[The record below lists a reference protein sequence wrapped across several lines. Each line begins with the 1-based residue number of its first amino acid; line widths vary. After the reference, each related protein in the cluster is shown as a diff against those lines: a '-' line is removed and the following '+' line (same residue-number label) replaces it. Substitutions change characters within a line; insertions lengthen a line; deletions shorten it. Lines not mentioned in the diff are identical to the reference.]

1 VPLWEA
7 EFNFKVRA
15 FRHRVAPELGHAL
28 LMAAQG
34 FFFESLGL
42 SAAFWL
48 AGDDWFPL
56 HSEPGVMAFE
66 SAPGIDSQRG
76 PYNRRSFAKV
86 HRTRQTVLGEHNGF
100 SDFFVPVVKGREVVA
115 ILAVGPFARSRTTA
129 AEIQERWRKLTGRLG
144 HPSDPFFAGYLA
156 ATLATIVLDDAQS
169 AALRRLL
176 ENWVSLAVE
185 EGDAADLA
193 NAIERDRVLLDA
205 AHLVDRQWST
215 VREMIDER
223 FTHVWQTHAI
233 APNLVFYGLPRVP
246 NGVLVGLAT
255 SPSDSSAAL
264 EEIVRRNA
272 MQRALVDFV
281 RRDKVLVGRVGD
293 HGIVLMAITK
303 GSERQRLAQL
313 GDLAFRVASWA
324 RRSFSVTLHFGT
336 GEAPAH
342 STLATRYR
350 IALAATQSALF
361 ERKALVVTRVTGQES
376 TSLASMRRSLDHLLA
391 ETPERLPAEF
401 DHYLE
406 VVLSACGHRFEAA
419 RAHAELGFER
429 LLEVLVRQ
437 GVLDERS
444 LDAIRADLE
453 GSVMS
458 SGTLNES
465 FDHYRRAIRN
475 LAKTSRAPIGARHER
490 NLQRALTYID
500 QHYTEPLRLPQ
511 VARITGFESS
521 YFSRLFI
528 QEEGVPFSRYLTR
541 KRLER
546 AKQLLTG
553 TDFSLARVA
562 TLSGFP
568 AAAYLCTAFK
578 RATGV
583 TPKRWR
589 VENPTHEPRRKETKK
604 H

>member
-1 VPLWEA
+1 MPLWEA

-15 FRHRVAPELGHAL
+15 FRHRVAPGFGHAL

-34 FFFESLGL
+34 FVFESLGV
-42 SAAFWL
+42 SAALWL

-56 HSEPGVMAFE
+56 HSERGVMAFE

-86 HRTRQTVLGEHNGF
+86 QRTRLTLQGEHNGF

-115 ILAVGPFARSRTTA
+115 ILTVGPFARSRATA
-129 AEIQERWRKLTGRLG
+129 AEIQERWRKLTGRPG

-156 ATLATIVLDDAQS
+156 ATLATIVLDAAQT

-176 ENWVSLAVE
+176 ESWVSLAIQ
-185 EGDAADLA
+185 EGDPAGLA

-205 AHLVDRQWST
+205 AHLVDRQWDT

-233 APNLVFYGLPRVP
+233 TPNLVFYGLPRVP
-246 NGVLVGLAT
+246 DGVLVGLAM
-255 SPSDSSAAL
+255 SQSDASSAL
-264 EEIVRRNA
+264 EEIVQRNA
-272 MQRALVDFV
+272 LQRAVVDFV
-281 RRDKVLVGRVGD
+281 RRDKVLAGRVGD
-293 HGIVLMAITK
+293 HGIVLLAITK
-303 GSERQRLAQL
+303 GSERQRMAQL
-313 GDLAFRVASWA
+313 GDLGFRVASWA
-324 RRSFSVTLHFGT
+324 RRNFSVTLHFGT

-350 IALAATQSALF
+350 IALAATQSALLQ
-361 ERKALVVTRVTGQES
+361 KKDLVVTRVANQSS
-376 TSLASMRRSLDHLLA
+376 TSLSSMRRSLDRLLA
-391 ETPERLPAEF
+391 ETPERLPVEF
-401 DHYLE
+401 DRYLE

-429 LLEVLVRQ
+429 LLDVLARQ
-437 GVLDERS
+437 NVLDERS
-444 LDAIRADLE
+444 LDTIRADLE

-458 SGTLNES
+458 AGTLNET

-475 LAKTSRAPIGARHER
+475 LAKASRAPVSARHER
-490 NLQRALTYID
+490 SLQRALTYID
-500 QHYTEPLRLPQ
+500 QHYTEPLRLAQ

-528 QEEGVPFSRYLTR
+528 QEEGLPFSRYLTR

-546 AKQLLTG
+546 AKQLLTS
-553 TDFSLARVA
+553 TDFNLARVA

-589 VENPTHEPRRKETKK
+589 VENPTHEPRRKAKRK

>member
-15 FRHRVAPELGHAL
+15 FRHRIAPGFGHAL
-28 LMAAQG
+28 LMATQG
-34 FFFESLGL
+34 FFFESLGV

-56 HSEPGVMAFE
+56 HSERGVMAFE

-76 PYNRRSFAKV
+76 AYNRRSFAKV
-86 HRTRQTVLGEHNGF
+86 QRTRQTLLGEHNGL
-100 SDFFVPVVKGREVVA
+100 SDFFVPVVKRREVVA
-115 ILAVGPFARSRTTA
+115 ILAVGPFARSRATG
-129 AEIQERWRKLTGRLG
+129 AEIQERWRKLTGRQG
-144 HPSDPFFAGYLA
+144 HPSDPFFASYLE
-156 ATLATIVLDDAQS
+156 ATLATIVLDAAQT
-169 AALRRLL
+169 AAFRRLL
-176 ENWVSLAVE
+176 ENWVTLAIE
-185 EGDAADLA
+185 EGDPAELA

-205 AHLVDRQWST
+205 AHLVDRQWAT

-223 FTHVWQTHAI
+223 FTHIWQTHAI

-246 NGVLVGLAT
+246 DSVLVGLAT
-255 SPSDSSAAL
+255 SRSDASAEV
-264 EEIVRRNA
+264 EEIVRRSA
-272 MQRALVDFV
+272 LQRAVVDFV
-281 RRDKVLVGRVGD
+281 RRDKVLAGRVGD
-293 HGIVLMAITK
+293 HGIVLMANTK
-303 GSERQRLAQL
+303 GSERQRKAQL
-313 GDLAFRVASWA
+313 GDLGFRVGSWA
-324 RRSFSVTLHFGT
+324 RRKFSVTLHFGT

-350 IALAATQSALF
+350 IALAAAQSALF
-361 ERKALVVTRVTGQES
+361 EKKELVVTPATSQSS
-376 TSLASMRRSLDHLLA
+376 TSLGSLRSSLDRLLA

-401 DHYLE
+401 DRYLE
-406 VVLSACGHRFEAA
+406 VVLSTCGHRFEAA

-429 LLEVLVRQ
+429 LLEVLARQ
-437 GVLDERS
+437 SVLDERS
-444 LDAIRADLE
+444 LNTIRADLE

-458 SGTLNES
+458 ASTLNEA

-475 LAKTSRAPIGARHER
+475 LAKVSRAPVSARQER

-500 QHYTEPLRLPQ
+500 QHYVEPLRLDQ

-528 QEEGVPFSRYLTR
+528 REEGVPFSRYLTR
-541 KRLER
+541 KSIER
-546 AKQLLTG
+546 AKQLLTS
-553 TDFSLARVA
+553 TDFNLARVA

-568 AAAYLCTAFK
+568 AATYLCTAFK

-589 VENPTHEPRRKETKK
+589 VANPTHEPHRKRIRK